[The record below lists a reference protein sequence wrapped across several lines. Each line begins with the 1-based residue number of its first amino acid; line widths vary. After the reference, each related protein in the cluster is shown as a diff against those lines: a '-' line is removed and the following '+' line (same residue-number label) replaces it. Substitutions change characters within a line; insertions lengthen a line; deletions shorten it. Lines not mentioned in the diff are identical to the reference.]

1 MATALT
7 AMSATPKSTQSTI
20 LAPHAPQTV
29 NAKLVPAKNLEHNA
43 TLKTSRA
50 DETLYTVKC
59 YWDKAPEQWLPQST
73 VIYNG
78 EYSEEGHY
86 EPYDDEGNELDINYI
101 EVKVP
106 AGTYDIMTWF
116 YGLKYNELW
125 QDYVTDFCAYVIK
138 QNVTVSGNMELKFDP
153 ATATNAYT
161 YEPKTPEGELFCPS
175 EYYVTEDWQFT
186 LKKQGN
192 ITGGLAFDFIMLYK
206 DQAILSHD
214 SGYSCITY
222 TDDSPAGAYNPFRDC
237 VFKVSDVSDDY
248 TFIGLTKTFSEG
260 ENGRLL
266 YPSVL

>member
-1 MATALT
+1 M
-7 AMSATPKSTQSTI
+7 
-20 LAPHAPQTV
+20 APHAPQTV
-29 NAKLVPAKNLEHNA
+29 NAKLVPTKNLEHNA

-59 YWDKAPEQWLPQST
+59 YWDKAPEQWQPNEAA
-73 VIYNG
+73 VYNSDFYESG
-78 EYSEEGHY
+78 NF

-106 AGTYDIMTWF
+106 AGTYDIMTSF
-116 YGLKYNELW
+116 YGLKYNELF
-125 QDYVTDFCAYVIK
+125 QAYVTDFSAYVIK
-138 QNVTVSGNMELKFDP
+138 QNVTVSGDMELKFDP

-161 YEPKTPEGELFCPS
+161 FEPKTPEGELFCPS

-192 ITGGLAFDFIMLYK
+192 ITGGLSFDFIMLYK

-222 TDDSPAGAYNPFRDC
+222 TDDSPVGALQSIPRMRLQG
-237 VFKVSDVSDDY
+237 
-248 TFIGLTKTFSEG
+248 IGCQRRLYIYRPDKDFLGRGKRAPSLRSRRSETQRQQG
-260 ENGRLL
+260 IHER
-266 YPSVL
+266 SVDLPQH